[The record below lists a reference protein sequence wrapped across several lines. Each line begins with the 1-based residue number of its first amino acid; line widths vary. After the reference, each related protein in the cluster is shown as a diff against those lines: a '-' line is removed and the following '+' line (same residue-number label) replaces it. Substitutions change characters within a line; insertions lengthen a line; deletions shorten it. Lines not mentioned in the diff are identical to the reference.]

1 MRKIALLA
9 SGSGS
14 NVQNIAEY
22 FRDHTGVEIAL
33 VLTNNRHA
41 GVIDRCKALGLPL
54 VYASPEG
61 LSQKGWLLGLLQG
74 LQVDFVVLAGWL
86 KMIPEEVVS
95 AYPNAL
101 VNIHP
106 ALLPNFGG
114 HGMYGMKVHEAV
126 KKSGALTSGI
136 SIHWVDEQYDNGAL
150 IEQHSVELSPED
162 QPEDIAQKVHQ
173 LEYVHY
179 PKAIERLLG
188 I

>member
-1 MRKIALLA
+1 M
-9 SGSGS
+9 
-14 NVQNIAEY
+14 
-22 FRDHTGVEIAL
+22 
-33 VLTNNRHA
+33 
-41 GVIDRCKALGLPL
+41 
-54 VYASPEG
+54 
-61 LSQKGWLLGLLQG
+61 
-74 LQVDFVVLAGWL
+74 

-95 AYPNAL
+95 AYPTAL

>member
-33 VLTNNRHA
+33 VLTNNLRA
-41 GVIDRCKALGLPL
+41 GVIDRCKALSLPL
-54 VYASPEG
+54 VYASAEG
-61 LSQKGWLLGLLQG
+61 LGQKGWLLSLLQG
-74 LQVDFVVLAGWL
+74 LDVDFIVLAGWL

-106 ALLPNFGG
+106 ALLPDYGG

-126 KKSGALTSGI
+126 KKSGALQTGI
-136 SIHWVDEQYDNGAL
+136 SIHWVDELYDNGAL
-150 IEQHSVELSPED
+150 IEQHRVDLSPED
-162 QPEDIAQKVHQ
+162 QPEDIAKKVHQ

-188 I
+188 V

>member
-54 VYASPEG
+54 IYASPAG
-61 LSQKGWLLGLLQG
+61 LGQKGWLLSLLQG
-74 LQVDFVVLAGWL
+74 LDVDFVVLAGWL
-86 KMIPEEVVS
+86 KMIPQEVVN

-101 VNIHP
+101 V
-106 ALLPNFGG
+106 
-114 HGMYGMKVHEAV
+114 KV
-126 KKSGALTSGI
+126 L
-136 SIHWVDEQYDNGAL
+136 DEYL
-150 IEQHSVELSPED
+150 
-162 QPEDIAQKVHQ
+162 
-173 LEYVHY
+173 
-179 PKAIERLLG
+179 
-188 I
+188 